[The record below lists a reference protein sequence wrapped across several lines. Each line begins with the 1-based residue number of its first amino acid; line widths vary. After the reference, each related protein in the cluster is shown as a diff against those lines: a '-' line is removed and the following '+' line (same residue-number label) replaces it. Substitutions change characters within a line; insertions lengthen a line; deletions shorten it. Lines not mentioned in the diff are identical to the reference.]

1 MVVLAIFD
9 IHVFRLNIT
18 ARLGK
23 NIIFTKIQSFV
34 IKFIIIVENVTE
46 ALQTLARFS
55 YFARACC
62 LATPP

>member
-18 ARLGK
+18 ARLGT

-34 IKFIIIVENVTE
+34 INFIIIFEM
-46 ALQTLARFS
+46 LQKLSKLLHASHTLHVHVA
-55 YFARACC
+55 
-62 LATPP
+62 